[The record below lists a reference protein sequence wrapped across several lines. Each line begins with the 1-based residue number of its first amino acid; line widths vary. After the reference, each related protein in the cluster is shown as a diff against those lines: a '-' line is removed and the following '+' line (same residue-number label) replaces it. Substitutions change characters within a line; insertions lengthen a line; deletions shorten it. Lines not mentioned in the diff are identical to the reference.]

1 MTNYYNPA
9 LWQGRIRTGITII
22 DTLNEEN
29 YYALPQLGTIS
40 FPWGIE
46 PGQQVLI
53 TGMHQSFWQRQQW
66 SIRAW
71 ASAEPGGISLTQQ
84 PFPSENVVS
93 LNGAPSTWLFYD
105 GDIGHQGRAAIM
117 RSVPVNTC
125 LWFNLENVC
134 NEDNR
139 VFWQMEYQSL
149 YWC

>member
-1 MTNYYNPA
+1 M
-9 LWQGRIRTGITII
+9 I
-22 DTLNEEN
+22 DTLDPDN
-29 YYALPQLGTIS
+29 YYAINRSATIC
-40 FPWGIE
+40 FPWAIE
-46 PGQQVLI
+46 PGQQVMI

-105 GDIGHQGRAAIM
+105 GDIEPQGRAAIM